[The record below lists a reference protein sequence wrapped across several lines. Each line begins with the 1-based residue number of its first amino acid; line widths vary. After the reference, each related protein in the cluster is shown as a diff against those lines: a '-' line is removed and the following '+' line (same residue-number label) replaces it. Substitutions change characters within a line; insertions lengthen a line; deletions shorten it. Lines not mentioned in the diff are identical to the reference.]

1 MTAVTEGSIARN
13 TWIFIAVCLMAAS
26 AGCSGAPPDADD
38 SRYVATGARARAQK
52 DVAFQAGSDS
62 PVPKALRGE
71 LLPLAY
77 FPIDPSYRVPAVLKV
92 SEDPTILSMPT
103 STGGQRQMKRAGTL
117 EFAVKGRPLALT
129 ALVESAGSG
138 PDRLFVP
145 FTDLTSGAET
155 YPGGRYL
162 DLDRDLT
169 GIHIV
174 DFNRAYHPI
183 AIAAIRRRTAPG
195 LRRRI
200 ASRFRFALVSGSG
213 NPSSSLLPVGAKARV
228 RHSLPRLLARVNRWD
243 TLPVPS
249 TSCSLSGMWV

>member
-174 DFNRAYHPI
+174 DFNRAYHPDCYCGDPTADCPRPPPENRLKI
-183 AIAAIRRRTAPG
+183 PIRSGER
-195 LRRRI
+195 LRESI
-200 ASRFRFALVSGSG
+200 
-213 NPSSSLLPVGAKARV
+213 K
-228 RHSLPRLLARVNRWD
+228 
-243 TLPVPS
+243 
-249 TSCSLSGMWV
+249 